1 MRVMNE
7 TKGGKKYSSTIFSFQ
22 NQVRCLYGRF
32 YVNHRVLTGK
42 KDCLTGLDNI
52 YRTKVYTSPKLRV
65 GRRYLYIEGNSPV

>member
-7 TKGGKKYSSTIFSFQ
+7 TKGEKKYSSTIISFQ
-22 NQVRCLYGRF
+22 NQVRCL

-42 KDCLTGLDNI
+42 KGCLTGLDNI